1 MDALGTI
8 GTLPKKIGDVTNSIS
23 KGADSLD
30 KMVGKMDAAIK
41 GVPTYNP
48 VSGAIVGGLS
58 KTTGA
63 LKKGT
68 SAISNAGKKIQTV
81 GAGVST
87 ALQPIGVAA
96 QTIKQSLQDLQNCQ
110 EIVASSALVVNA
122 VVDSCSGHFHP
133 RINEQ
138 VLNKFDGQWDSW
150 AKTINGIY
158 QQQSPTGQANILES
172 LAKGGFGDKVFY
184 LGSAI
189 KNESAGIFGGIA
201 DFEDALHAFEGSY
214 RNPIVA
220 AKKIE
225 TGVKNIMNAA
235 ERVANSINNMVK
247 IYQKGMGQNVSGNPI
262 LSYIGNLHNTKAVS
276 AINKALTAVGGT
288 ATLFSDASSL
298 QNALKE
304 KDPRAIYSAGKKTID
319 DAKTI
324 IKGLKDA
331 DKARKV
337 TSLAKGT
344 LTGGAAPVDQTAAQQ
359 QTPQKDSQDGS
370 GNTDSYV
377 CSGAKMKCSFGD
389 KIAQLTVY
397 PDRTVFLTGQP
408 MANISDH
415 TSLYNIAPFGKCHTT
430 SYPST
435 GAATAANH
443 GKLTP
448 MPCIPGTNSNWMNGK
463 NDYIIKGDPALLK
476 SSFCRCCYGGVIT
489 ITDDGQRDTGS
500 ADLSRYPKKE
510 FSRNQE
516 VKDFTKRDFVSEE
529 IKKMQEYRAKGLGLI
544 ESHMKAI
551 QDVKFE
557 NSRNAEGYMSDEDAD
572 LRKSNPN
579 YGKNKNYGINC
590 ATTTTTFMLR
600 KQGYNVTARP
610 RNANK
615 HTDSI
620 AYGLNL
626 YKMWKN
632 QDGSP
637 VTPIMLSDAF
647 MAKVRK
653 KGLEDEL
660 TKLEENKTKLI
671 KIREILANPQINDTD
686 KKNLAAE
693 NARLKS
699 LYAMQRQL
707 FAPIYKEV
715 LLESCK
721 EEGYYTFGLVWESVN
736 IGGGH
741 YTVLKSKKDA
751 EGKTVLSNI
760 EPQTGEPLEN
770 IDVMIRYL
778 DYPPDADD
786 TIMRTDDKVFNKEYN
801 DLFDIKS

>member
-1 MDALGTI
+1 MDVLETI
-8 GTLPKKIGDVTNSIS
+8 GSLPKKIGDVTTSIS
-23 KGADSLD
+23 TGAVSLD
-30 KMVGKMDAAIK
+30 TMVGKMDAAIK

-158 QQQSPTGQANILES
+158 QQLSPTGQANILES

-225 TGVKNIMNAA
+225 TGVKNIMNAT

-288 ATLFSDASSL
+288 ATLLSDASSL
-298 QNALKE
+298 QNALKD

-324 IKGLKDA
+324 IKDLKDA

-337 TSLAKGT
+337 TSLAKGA
-344 LTGGAAPVDQTAAQQ
+344 LTGGAAPVNQTAAHQ

-435 GAATAANH
+435 GSATAANH

-448 MPCIPGTNSNWMNGK
+448 MPCIPGTNSNWMQGK
-463 NDYIIKGDPALLK
+463 NDYIIKGAPALLK

-500 ADLSRYPKKE
+500 ADLSRALLLPKEQLNSNAEEKSKLDVDSVLDGIQTALDFAGFIPGAGAIPDLLNAAIYAARGDMANAGMSVLAAVPGIGDAAAGAKIAMKGVKAAKKAGKLTDGLQTGKKVNSELSYDREALRRHRAKMAGLDPDAPHESGILYNTAPEQAKNTKFLDLTKRRPKDSQSVPAKDNNPFGLTERDQWETKKE
-510 FSRNQE
+510 QTWDNVRKSQE
-516 VKDFTKRDFVSEE
+516 QSSWNPLTVKDKPDVPGSAINSSTPKSTHGTPSPEDVL
-529 IKKMQEYRAKGLGLI
+529 KDNKMHK
-544 ESHMKAI
+544 
-551 QDVKFE
+551 
-557 NSRNAEGYMSDEDAD
+557 
-572 LRKSNPN
+572 
-579 YGKNKNYGINC
+579 YGDYKPKPD
-590 ATTTTTFMLR
+590 
-600 KQGYNVTARP
+600 YNVDKGKP
-610 RNANK
+610 
-615 HTDSI
+615 DV
-620 AYGLNL
+620 G
-626 YKMWKN
+626 
-632 QDGSP
+632 
-637 VTPIMLSDAF
+637 
-647 MAKVRK
+647 K
-653 KGLEDEL
+653 K
-660 TKLEENKTKLI
+660 
-671 KIREILANPQINDTD
+671 
-686 KKNLAAE
+686 
-693 NARLKS
+693 
-699 LYAMQRQL
+699 
-707 FAPIYKEV
+707 
-715 LLESCK
+715 
-721 EEGYYTFGLVWESVN
+721 
-736 IGGGH
+736 
-741 YTVLKSKKDA
+741 
-751 EGKTVLSNI
+751 
-760 EPQTGEPLEN
+760 
-770 IDVMIRYL
+770 IDFE
-778 DYPPDADD
+778 A
-786 TIMRTDDKVFNKEYN
+786 
-801 DLFDIKS
+801 

>member
-1 MDALGTI
+1 MDVLGTI
-8 GTLPKKIGDVTNSIS
+8 GSLPKKIGDVTTSIS
-23 KGADSLD
+23 KGAVSLD
-30 KMVGKMDAAIK
+30 TMVGKMDAAIK

-63 LKKGT
+63 LRKGT

-158 QQQSPTGQANILES
+158 QQLSPTGQANILES

-225 TGVKNIMNAA
+225 TGVKNIMNAT

-247 IYQKGMGQNVSGNPI
+247 IYQKGMGQNVTGNPI

-288 ATLFSDASSL
+288 ATLLSDASSL
-298 QNALKE
+298 QNALKD
-304 KDPRAIYSAGKKTID
+304 KDSRAIYSAGKKTID

-337 TSLAKGT
+337 TSLAKGA
-344 LTGGAAPVDQTAAQQ
+344 LTGGAAPVNQTAAQQ

-430 SYPST
+430 SYPPT
-435 GAATAANH
+435 GSATAANH

-448 MPCIPGTNSNWMNGK
+448 MPCIPGTNSNWMQGK
-463 NDYIIKGDPALLK
+463 NDYIIKGAPALLK

-500 ADLSRYPKKE
+500 ADLSRALLLPKEELIRSAEEKSKLDIDSVLDGIQTALDFAGFIPGAGAIPDLLNAAIYAARGDMANAGMSVLAAIPGIGDAAAGAKIAVKGVKAAKAAKKAGKLGDAAKDNVTSISKFKADKVQKAIDESDNVARLPSNKVSDTSLSKTKE
-510 FSRNQE
+510 LQKQDNVLHMDRYEKKVEKQFNGPDKVNVTKKTDTVVDSIGGVSGSGPSRGYGYTGPRAFGGKVQRVE
-516 VKDFTKRDFVSEE
+516 APDSIFDATTKRKKSQGEIIDF
-529 IKKMQEYRAKGLGLI
+529 L
-544 ESHMKAI
+544 
-551 QDVKFE
+551 
-557 NSRNAEGYMSDEDAD
+557 
-572 LRKSNPN
+572 
-579 YGKNKNYGINC
+579 NK
-590 ATTTTTFMLR
+590 R
-600 KQGYNVTARP
+600 
-610 RNANK
+610 
-615 HTDSI
+615 
-620 AYGLNL
+620 
-626 YKMWKN
+626 
-632 QDGSP
+632 
-637 VTPIMLSDAF
+637 
-647 MAKVRK
+647 
-653 KGLEDEL
+653 
-660 TKLEENKTKLI
+660 
-671 KIREILANPQINDTD
+671 D
-686 KKNLAAE
+686 KK
-693 NARLKS
+693 
-699 LYAMQRQL
+699 
-707 FAPIYKEV
+707 
-715 LLESCK
+715 
-721 EEGYYTFGLVWESVN
+721 
-736 IGGGH
+736 
-741 YTVLKSKKDA
+741 
-751 EGKTVLSNI
+751 
-760 EPQTGEPLEN
+760 
-770 IDVMIRYL
+770 
-778 DYPPDADD
+778 
-786 TIMRTDDKVFNKEYN
+786 
-801 DLFDIKS
+801 